1 MSQVQKCG
9 FLWELV
15 GNDGAA
21 AMFRGVNHINMDT
34 KGRLTVPTRYRDEIN
49 SLCDGRM
56 VATIDTEERCL
67 LIYPQP
73 AWDDIQR
80 KVEALPSFNLAAR
93 RVQRLLIGHATDI
106 PMDRNGRL
114 LVTPAQRICTTQQKR
129 SAPRARQQIGVVGRN
144 VFGLSEES
152 SGLMRSLKLSFQRT
166 EIFIVIRKA
175 GVGAHSCSP

>member
-15 GNDGAA
+15 GIDGA

-114 LVTPAQRICTTQQKR
+114 LVTPPLREY
-129 SAPRARQQIGVVGRN
+129 AR
-144 VFGLSEES
+144 LSKNAVLLGQGNKLELWDEMLWTERREQWLDEES
-152 SGLMRSLKLSFQRT
+152 EAQLPEELKSLSL
-166 EIFIVIRKA
+166 
-175 GVGAHSCSP
+175 